1 MGGASAAAERHTIA
15 SLDVLRGLA
24 ILFVVVGHFT
34 PTTTRVELSFMIGLG
49 AAGVVLFFFLS
60 GFLMDLT
67 FAQDGR
73 LGPYLIRR
81 AFRILPM
88 YWVSIA
94 VIFFSEGV
102 WSAKDVIANATF
114 TAPIFGVTRMSG
126 VYWTLYI
133 EVLFYALV
141 PLLFLLGP
149 RMIVAAPCALL
160 AVYALAKIAQAP
172 LSAAPFFLAFCL
184 LGMQFGLWH
193 RRKIDGYVVL
203 LSTAIIICAA
213 STLPDF
219 SPWLGLAPAI
229 CAPLLYVAIT
239 LNPRQRALEICGHV
253 SYSWYLL
260 HAIVAHAVI
269 NVLIVYGWNLWLASL
284 PGVTVAFGC
293 AACTYRI
300 VEQPAISAGKVLIR
314 KLTTSEQGAIRAA
327 ITATE

>member
-1 MGGASAAAERHTIA
+1 MSGSLVPERHAVA
-15 SLDVLRGLA
+15 SLDVMRGLA

-34 PTTTRVELSFMIGLG
+34 PTTTAIQFSLTFGLSIT
-49 AAGVVLFFFLS
+49 GVVLFFFLS
-60 GFLMDLT
+60 GFLMDRT
-67 FAQDGR
+67 FAGDRR

-88 YWVSIA
+88 YWISIA
-94 VIFFSEGV
+94 VIFFSEGI

-126 VYWTLYI
+126 IYWTLYI

-141 PLLFLLGP
+141 PLLFFLGP
-149 RMIVAAPCALL
+149 RMIVAAPYALFT
-160 AVYALAKIAQAP
+160 VYVLAKIAQVP

-193 RRKIDGYVVL
+193 RRKIDGYVVI
-203 LSTAIIICAA
+203 LSIAVIGGAA

-229 CAPLLYVAIT
+229 CAPLLYAAIR
-239 LNPRQRALEICGHV
+239 LRPSQRILEIFGYV

-269 NVLIVYGWNLWLASL
+269 DASIPHGWSLWSASL
-284 PGVTVAFGC
+284 LGVTAAF
-293 AACTYRI
+293 ACSAVTYRI
-300 VEQPAISAGKVLIR
+300 VEQPAINAGKALIR
-314 KLTTSEQGAIRAA
+314 RLTATDRGAVRAA
-327 ITATE
+327 LTATE